1 MPEFKPA
8 PRIDDKDLHD
18 DSPSYGV
25 VYANEPASK
34 AYAEGA
40 SRPFPVG
47 SVLVR
52 ERLPQLDSTTPELL
66 AVMIK
71 REKGFN
77 PAGGDWLFMTVDG
90 EATKITKRQKKG
102 SCLNCHQSARDRD
115 FVFELK

>member
-1 MPEFKPA
+1 M
-8 PRIDDKDLHD
+8 
-18 DSPSYGV
+18 SYGV
-25 VYANEPASK
+25 VYANEPASN
-34 AYAEGA
+34 AYAGLG
-40 SRPFPVG
+40 PPVFPVG

-52 ERLPQLDSTTPELL
+52 EKLSRLDSTTPELL

-77 PAGGDWLFMTVDG
+77 PAGGDWLFMTVNG

-102 SCLNCHQSARDRD
+102 TCLNCHQSARDRD